1 MKKKALCLPGG
12 GAKGSFQ
19 VGVLEYLIKVRGESY
34 DIITGTSV
42 GALNGAF
49 LAQFK
54 KEDLPEGIDKLKKLW
69 LSIGNR
75 DIKRHW
81 IPFGYAHALWK
92 KSLYNTKPLRELIES
107 NLDLDKLKSSGVKL
121 KVSTINLDSGDHVKF
136 SEDHPKIKEAVM
148 ASSAF
153 PAFFEPIE
161 IDGDIYWDG
170 GIKEVAPLL
179 PAIEMGADDITII
192 NTGTLKSKRIN
203 AKTKKTLSLSLRAM
217 SLEGDEIVRND
228 LQHFIETNDRLENK
242 TLVCPSKRV
251 ISYTYFEPS
260 KMVIGFPLDFNPDE
274 IKEMIEL
281 GYQAAKNH
289 FEKSE

>member
-12 GAKGSFQ
+12 GSKGSFQ

-42 GALNGAF
+42 GALNGAY
-49 LAQFK
+49 LAQYK
-54 KEDLPEGIDKLKKLW
+54 KEDLHKGIDNLKKLW
-69 LSIGNR
+69 LSISNR

-92 KSLYNTKPLRELIES
+92 KSLYNTKPLRTLIEE
-107 NLDLDKLKSSGVKL
+107 NLDTDKLKASGVKL
-121 KVSTINLDSGDHVKF
+121 KISTINLDSGDHVKF
-136 SEDHPKIKEAVM
+136 SGDHPNIKEAVM

-161 IDGDIYWDG
+161 INGDIYWDG

-179 PAIEMGADDITII
+179 PAIEMGAEDITII
-192 NTGTLKSKRIN
+192 NTGTLKSKRID
-203 AKTKKTLSLSLRAM
+203 AKSKKTLSLSLRAM

-228 LQHFIETNDRLENK
+228 LQHFIETNQRLSNR
-242 TLVCPSKRV
+242 TLVCPSKR
-251 ISYTYFEPS
+251 IINYTYFEPS
-260 KMVIGFPLDFNPDE
+260 KTVITFPLDFDPDE

-281 GYQAAKNH
+281 GYKTAKEH
-289 FEKSE
+289 FEKN